1 MYPNPSTGLVT
12 VKSEFVKQGD
22 LLYIYSMMGVL
33 LDKKVL
39 NKDGVADVS
48 KLVGKHNL
56 VLVQWHSNSEIIG
69 TRKLVLK

>member
-39 NKDGVADVS
+39 NKNGAADVS

-56 VLVQWHSNSEIIG
+56 VLVQWHSDGEIIG